1 MLEENEDLIENEDQ
15 PGTVP
20 ARPLRPSELLIL
32 KSVTQDCLDHLSG
45 LAAELKTVDFESRIP
60 TAEGLTF
67 GLSQGDAEEILN
79 DAGKLCDAIIE
90 YSRTELKKLDLKKPR
105 VKK

>member
-1 MLEENEDLIENEDQ
+1 
-15 PGTVP
+15 
-20 ARPLRPSELLIL
+20 
-32 KSVTQDCLDHLSG
+32 
-45 LAAELKTVDFESRIP
+45 VDFENRTP

-67 GLSQGDAEEILN
+67 GLSPDDTEGILN

-90 YSRTELKKLDLKKPR
+90 YSRTELKKLDQKKPR